1 MAANGCYFVEWKE
14 EYVSQERGKRVVH
27 YFLKDSAGVS
37 VLAVIGT
44 ERSLRHMFY
53 VVADDFL
60 RICGEDQQIQAGFKW
75 RSRREVVDWLTSM
88 LSKQHLFRDR
98 KAGGTQSQ
106 SGYISDYMGCLA
118 RSFREQSSEISWSGT
133 AWMCGK
139 QLKHYPSF
147 CRNGI
152 TIKVQSFVFIMAQE
166 RDGYLAYLEDM
177 YEDRKG
183 LQKVKVRW
191 FHHHQEVK
199 GVVPLR
205 NFHPKEVFITP
216 YAQVLSA
223 ECVDGLAMVLTPE
236 HYEQFSDVFPPALSG
251 SVHVCFRQFKSNRV
265 KPFDLSNLHGY
276 YDQAIFS
283 CLNPDSFSK
292 QDAEYGLV
300 DKEDEEFV
308 PWYDEKKGSK
318 RSRGGR
324 GLDRFSTD
332 HSGPRN
338 SIKDADMWADDA
350 RHDSFGNGLFNKR
363 PRYARSAELRPCSTL
378 AYSVD
383 DEIEVLSQDSGIRGC
398 WFKCTV
404 VEVSRK
410 QLKVQYNDVQ
420 DEEGGDNLE
429 EWIPAF
435 RIAKADPLGMR
446 FLSRPTIRPA
456 LLNSQQVSDLKVGDA
471 IDAWW
476 NDGWWEGVV
485 TDVGSDENDIPRV
498 YLPGENLHLTMAKK
512 DLRIS
517 RDWTGDQ
524 WVDVEA
530 KLDICAVIPLATINA
545 DLSIISVDPKDGR
558 PEGTHMPSDDA
569 CVSTKL
575 HQIEEETDAVPPSS
589 SHPGDLDQ
597 NTCVIQLEDQHHT
610 EMNNHFEQPHPQLEL
625 NGEAKP
631 HTRSNSNVVDTKA
644 SSHAKEIDGDDI
656 CEDEP
661 LTCGEGGHC
670 NNGAMDLET
679 SGQSREAKELV
690 GYNTPST
697 IYHSASH
704 V

>member
-1 MAANGCYFVEWKE
+1 MFRLFSVRYIFRAFTFSFAAEP
-14 EYVSQERGKRVVH
+14 
-27 YFLKDSAGVS
+27 
-37 VLAVIGT
+37 
-44 ERSLRHMFY
+44 
-53 VVADDFL
+53 
-60 RICGEDQQIQAGFKW
+60 
-75 RSRREVVDWLTSM
+75 
-88 LSKQHLFRDR
+88 
-98 KAGGTQSQ
+98 GGGQSQ
-106 SGYISDYMGCLA
+106 SVYMSDYMGRLG
-118 RSFREQSSEISWSGT
+118 RSFRQQCSDISWSGT
-133 AWMCGK
+133 AWTCGK

-152 TIKVQSFVFIMAQE
+152 TIRVQSFVFIMAQE

-183 LQKVKVRW
+183 LYKVKVRW
-191 FHHHQEVK
+191 FHHHQEVE

-223 ECVDGLAMVLTPE
+223 ECVDGLAIVLTPE
-236 HYEQFSDVFPPALSG
+236 HYEQCSDVFPPALLNR
-251 SVHVCFRQFKSNRV
+251 VHVCFRQFKSNRV

-283 CLNPDSFSK
+283 CLNPDPFAK
-292 QDAEYGLV
+292 LDVDYDLV

-318 RSRGGR
+318 RSRGSR

-338 SIKDADMWADDA
+338 SIKDAQMWADDA
-350 RHDSFGNGLFNKR
+350 PHVSFRNGPSNKR
-363 PRYARSAELRPCSTL
+363 SRYVRSAELRPCSPP
-378 AYSVD
+378 AYNVD
-383 DEIEVLSQDSGIRGC
+383 DEIEVLSHDSGIRGC

-435 RIAKADPLGMR
+435 RIAKTDPLGMR
-446 FLSRPTIRPA
+446 FVSRPTIRPA
-456 LLNSQQVSDLKVGDA
+456 VHSSQQVRDLNVGDP

-485 TDVGSDENDIPRV
+485 TDSGSNENDLSRV
-498 YLPGENLHLTMAKK
+498 YLPGENLHLTLSKK

-530 KLDICAVIPLATINA
+530 KPDICTIIPLASSNT
-545 DLSIISVDPKDGR
+545 DLSIISVS
-558 PEGTHMPSDDA
+558 PENTRLEGIHMPSEEA

-575 HQIEEETDAVPPSS
+575 HQVEEETDAVLASCS
-589 SHPGDLDQ
+589 LSEDLDP
-597 NTCVIQLEDQHHT
+597 NTCVIQLEDRQDT
-610 EMNNHFEQPHPQLEL
+610 EINNHFELPLPQLEL
-625 NGEAKP
+625 NGEAEP
-631 HTRSNSNVVDTKA
+631 RVRSENDMIDTKDNIRDEDVNDDD
-644 SSHAKEIDGDDI
+644 KEIDGDDNR
-656 CEDEP
+656 EDEP
-661 LTCGEGGHC
+661 VTFGEGGHSSK
-670 NNGAMDLET
+670 GFMDPET
-679 SGQSREAKELV
+679 VEQSREAKE
-690 GYNTPST
+690 T
-697 IYHSASH
+697 IEVAA
-704 V
+704 